1 MMKKLISKEIPL
13 IFLILALVVI
23 KILGVYFATDI
34 FSKYSPLIDSNLY
47 LTNFYKNEG
56 IIRTL
61 VVQKLAI
68 LISDFGSYFFT
79 HFVFGIIS
87 AVGFIYYYLRGG
99 KSCLILLFL
108 LLPSS
113 LVWTSIVGKD
123 ALFFGGFGWI
133 LFIWSKFTI
142 DPLDI
147 FDIFS
152 LILGFSICLLM
163 RPHYAFVLIWL
174 FFSTALLKV
183 FSERAF
189 PAILI
194 AFILFGLGI
203 YFFAWEQLLARGYGG
218 IDSLA
223 RASRFEFFRI
233 IPHGEIG
240 FERFR
245 ELVPLGIITGIIGP
259 LPSELIARPVFIPF
273 FLEGLLILISPF
285 ALMWVL
291 SGNLFANKTTFIRIF
306 WWSLVPSIFLAMVI
320 HAPFGLLNPGSAIR
334 WRTDFEQIF
343 YLAPFLLFL
352 QMRDD

>member
-1 MMKKLISKEIPL
+1 MKKKLSSKEISL
-13 IFLILALVVI
+13 LFLTLALVAI
-23 KILGVYFATDI
+23 KTLGVYFATEI

-47 LTNFYKNEG
+47 LSNFYKNEST
-56 IIRTL
+56 IRTV

-68 LISDFGSYFFT
+68 LISGFGGNFFA
-79 HFVFGIIS
+79 HFVFGLIS
-87 AVGFIYYYLRGG
+87 TAGFIYYYLRGG
-99 KSCLILLFL
+99 RSWAILLFL

-123 ALFFGGFGWI
+123 ALFFGGFGLI
-133 LFIWSKFTI
+133 LFIWSKFSI
-142 DPLDI
+142 DSLDI
-147 FDIFS
+147 FDLFS
-152 LILGFSICLLM
+152 LILGFSICLIM

-183 FSERAF
+183 FAERAF
-189 PAILI
+189 SSLII
-194 AFILFGLGI
+194 AFILCGLSI
-203 YFFAWEQLLARGYGG
+203 YFFAWEQLLARGYGA

-223 RASRFEFFRI
+223 RASRFEFFGI
-233 IPHGEIG
+233 IPHSEIG

-245 ELVPLGIITGIIGP
+245 ELISLGIITGIIGP
-259 LPSELIARPVFIPF
+259 MPSELISRPVFIPF
-273 FLEGLLILISPF
+273 FLEGLLILIFPF
-285 ALMWVL
+285 VLMWVL
-291 SGNLFANKTTFIRIF
+291 SGNLLANRTTFIRIF
-306 WWSLVPSIFLAMVI
+306 WWSLVPGIFLAMVI